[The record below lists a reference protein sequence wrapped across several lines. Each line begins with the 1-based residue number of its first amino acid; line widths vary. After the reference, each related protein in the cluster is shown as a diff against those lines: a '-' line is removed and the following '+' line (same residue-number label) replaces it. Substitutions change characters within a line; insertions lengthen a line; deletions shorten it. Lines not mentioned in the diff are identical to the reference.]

1 MAKTESA
8 ASSLAKA
15 SQQPIITREIVGIHV
30 KFTLNTPEGL
40 RRVTFELQEST
51 DNDIVKWT
59 IDFQLFERAKKTD
72 PFGDALV
79 DLQVEV
85 DAKLN
90 DDAEAMADNGMS
102 KKQARH
108 ALGKAADAA
117 KNPNVDTARKKA
129 TVQETLEPNP
139 S

>member
-1 MAKTESA
+1 MATTGKATSN
-8 ASSLAKA
+8 LAKA
-15 SQQPIITREIVGIHV
+15 SQQPVVGRQIVGIHV

-40 RRVTFELQEST
+40 RRVTFELRKSV
-51 DNDIVKWT
+51 DNDLVTWT

-85 DAKLN
+85 DVKLN
-90 DDAEAMADNGMS
+90 DEAESMADNGMN

-117 KNPNVDTARKKA
+117 KNPNVDVATKKA
-129 TVQETLEPNP
+129 TVQETLETNP

>member
-1 MAKTESA
+1 MATADSA

-15 SQQPIITREIVGIHV
+15 SQQPVIAREIVGIHV

-40 RRVTFELQEST
+40 RRVTFELRKSI
-51 DNDIVKWT
+51 DNDIVTWA
-59 IDFQLFERAKKTD
+59 IDFQLFERAQKTD

-79 DLQVEV
+79 DLEVEV
-85 DAKLN
+85 DVKLN
-90 DDAEAMADNGMS
+90 DEAESMADNGMS

-108 ALGKAADAA
+108 ALGKAADTA
-117 KNPNVDTARKKA
+117 KNPNVDTATKNA
-129 TVQETLEPNP
+129 TVQETLDPNP

>member
-1 MAKTESA
+1 MAKGTA
-8 ASSLAKA
+8 ASKLTKG
-15 SQQPIITREIVGIHV
+15 SQQSVPVRELVGIHV
-30 KFTLNTPEGL
+30 KFTLNTPDGL
-40 RRVTFELQEST
+40 RRVTFELRKSI
-51 DNDIVKWT
+51 DNEAVTWT

-90 DDAEAMADNGMS
+90 DKAESMADNGMN

-108 ALGKAADAA
+108 ALGKAADTA
-117 KNPNVDTARKKA
+117 KNPNVDTATKKA
-129 TVQETLEPNP
+129 TVQKTLDPNP